1 MELRHLK
8 YFVAVADELHF
19 GRAASRLQISQPP
32 LSQQIRRLE
41 EELGV
46 ELFRRTKRKVQL
58 TSAGRAFLDRARQLL
73 QEVERAVE
81 ATRQAARGVVGRI
94 EVGYAPTAE
103 IRVIPRLLKRI
114 RERSPKV
121 EVGLHLLNPADLTEA
136 LRQSRIDVALTRLPL
151 DEEGIRT
158 ERFLREELLLAVGAR
173 SLLARGETVRPERL
187 QGVPLLMFPRGL
199 APAMH
204 DSIVGYFRAA
214 GVSPHLA
221 YAIGSI
227 SGGLGLIASGMG
239 VSIVPESVKDIR
251 FSGVVYRRLAAPA
264 PWSDMGIAR
273 LREAPTPLQDFFR
286 RAVRDLF
293 PGRAKA
299 ARRR

>member
-8 YFVAVADELHF
+8 YFVAVAEELHF

-81 ATRQAARGVVGRI
+81 ATRQAARGIVGRI

-103 IRVIPRLLKRI
+103 IRVIPRLLQRI
-114 RERSPKV
+114 RERFPQV

-151 DEEGIRT
+151 EEEGIRT
-158 ERFLREELLLAVGAR
+158 ERFLREQLLLAVGAR
-173 SLLARGETVRPERL
+173 SPLARCETVHPEKL
-187 QGVPLLMFPRGL
+187 QGVPLLMFPRSL
-199 APAMH
+199 APALH

-214 GVSPHLA
+214 GVSPQLT

-239 VSIVPESVKDIR
+239 VSIVPESVEDIR

-273 LREAPTPLQDFFR
+273 LRETPTPLQEFFR
-286 RAVRDLF
+286 RTVLGLF
-293 PGRAKA
+293 RGAAK
-299 ARRR
+299 RKV